1 MEAVSKLASLEGVLL
16 GDLLDHVA
24 AAHPDNE
31 ALVYADRDFRL
42 TYAQLADLTD
52 RMAKGLMALGVGKGE
67 KVALWATNVPYW
79 VVLQFATAK
88 IGAVLLTMNT
98 SYKREEVRYLLSHSK
113 AEHIFLMDGFR
124 DTDYVLTLYE
134 LAPELR
140 EQQRGHL
147 SCKEFPHLRRACFL
161 GPEKHRGMYSVPEVL
176 ALSATVSDE
185 DYAARRAGLD
195 TDDVVNMQYTSG
207 TTGFPKG
214 VQLTHRNIGVNG
226 YWIGEN
232 QGFGPADRVCLPVP
246 LFHCFGCVLG
256 VLAAVSHATTMVIL
270 ERFEPVAAMRAVERE
285 RCTAL
290 YGVPTMFIAILE
302 HDLFERFDFSSLRT
316 GIMAGSPCPVEVMRR
331 VMERMYMRDIT
342 ICYGLT
348 EAAPVMTQTR
358 MDDDIRRRTETV
370 GRAMPG
376 IEVRICDPE
385 TGEATPCGE
394 QGEVQCRGYNVMKG
408 YLDMPEATAR
418 AIDADGW
425 LHSGDLG
432 VMDEDGY
439 VAITGRLKDM
449 IIRGGENIYPRE
461 IEEFLYAMPGILDVQ
476 VVGVPSA
483 KYGEEVGAFVI
494 LQDDVAMEPSEV
506 RDFCRGQIAWHKMPK
521 HVAFVDNYPMTASG
535 KVQKYRLRELAG
547 DLFQG
552 TQ

>member
-1 MEAVSKLASLEGVLL
+1 MDATTKLASLEGVLL
-16 GDLLDHVA
+16 GDMLDGVA
-24 AAHPDNE
+24 AEHPDNE
-31 ALVYADRDFRL
+31 ALIYADRDFRL
-42 TYAQLADLTD
+42 TYAQFAELTD
-52 RMAKGLMALGVGKGE
+52 RMAKGLMALGVQKGE
-67 KVALWATNVPYW
+67 KVAVWATNVPYW

-88 IGAVLLTMNT
+88 IGALLLTMNT

-113 AEHIFLMDGFR
+113 AEHVFLMDGFR

-134 LAPELR
+134 LVPELK

-147 SCKEFPHLRRACFL
+147 SSPSFPNLRTVSFL
-161 GPEKHRGMYSVPEVL
+161 GPAKHRGMFSVPEVL
-176 ALSATVSDE
+176 ALAATVSDE
-185 DYAARRAGLD
+185 DYAARRASLD
-195 TDDVVNMQYTSG
+195 INDVVNMQYTSG

-232 QGFGPADRVCLPVP
+232 QGFTHADRVCLPVP

-270 ERFEPVAAMRAVERE
+270 ERFEPVACMRAVERE

-290 YGVPTMFIAILE
+290 YGVPTMFIAMLN
-302 HDLFERFDFSSLRT
+302 HDLFERFEFSSLRT
-316 GIMAGSPCPVEVMRR
+316 GIMAGSPCPIETMRQVMD
-331 VMERMYMRDIT
+331 RMYMRDIT

-376 IEVRICDPE
+376 IDVRIADP
-385 TGEATPCGE
+385 ATNEPLPSGE
-394 QGEVQCRGYNVMKG
+394 QGEIQCRGYNVMKG
-408 YLDMPEATAR
+408 YLDMPEATAQ
-418 AIDADGW
+418 AIDPDGW

-432 VMDEDGY
+432 VMDQDGY
-439 VAITGRLKDM
+439 VAVTGRLKDM

-461 IEEFLYAMPGILDVQ
+461 IEEFLYTMPGILDVQ
-476 VVGVPSA
+476 VVGVPSP

-494 LQDDVAMEPSEV
+494 LQDGVDMEPSEV
-506 RDFCRGQIAWHKMPK
+506 RDFCRGKIAWHKMPK
-521 HVAFVDNYPMTASG
+521 HVAFIDNYPMTASG
-535 KVQKYRLRELAG
+535 KVQKFKLREMAG
-547 DLFQG
+547 EMFEG
-552 TQ
+552 TK